1 MKRSIYILS
10 ALLALLCAP
19 SGNHGAYAVQSPQ
32 VEVKVS
38 TDRTKVGGK
47 FYYLHAVQ
55 EGQTL
60 YSIGRAYG
68 VSSLDI
74 IDCNPKLGLDK
85 RLIRPGDVLLIPWKP
100 VEELPVAKA
109 DTVAAFSA
117 DSVVPEVASVSVAE
131 DSVLVDSVVPELRM
145 ADAGHDFQPDS
156 LPVVLSRDDSTISHG
171 RLNFHKLDRVKV
183 ALLLPFD
190 ADTTANPRYL
200 NFYFG
205 ALLAVRELGNQ
216 GVNVDLTVLDTKSAE
231 DMGRC
236 GSAVRESDV
245 VIGPVGV
252 LDISECVGYLPEGKY
267 MVSPIDPRTELL
279 AQSQPVILAPTPASC
294 QIDDAIEWMRSETG
308 PTDSLIIVKEAGR
321 RLSDNAAYMLD
332 VLSRDSLSHRSTEIV
347 YALSDGVSI
356 GELFSAHTHADTVAR
371 VVALSEHDVFTGDV
385 VRNVALQNYLK
396 NNVVIYGSA
405 KTRSADIEEM
415 CGAALRQS
423 VTYHIDYDSPE
434 VIGFINDWRAL
445 VGSEPDNFAFHGYDT
460 MKYFTL
466 ACSIHG
472 RDWADYLGDF
482 HMRGLQIS
490 FDFRKMSDDGGYVNT
505 AVRRI
510 MYSSPYTVTLMY

>member
-19 SGNHGAYAVQSPQ
+19 SGNHGAYALQSPQ

-47 FYYLHAVQ
+47 VYYLHAVQ

-74 IDCNPKLGLDK
+74 MDCNPKLGLDK

-100 VEELPVAKA
+100 VEELPVSKA
-109 DTVAAFSA
+109 DTVAVPSA
-117 DSVVPEVASVSVAE
+117 DSEAVASVSVAE
-131 DSVLVDSVVPELRM
+131 DSLVVDGAVEGLQVPG
-145 ADAGHDFQPDS
+145 AGYYFQTDS
-156 LPVVLSRDDSTISHG
+156 LPVVLSRDDSIVSQG

-205 ALLAVRELGNQ
+205 ALLAARELGAQ
-216 GVNVDLTVLDTKSAE
+216 GINVDLTVLDTKSAE
-231 DMGRC
+231 DMSRC

-252 LDISECVGYLPEGKY
+252 SDISECVGYLPEGKY
-267 MVSPIDPRTELL
+267 MVSPIDPRTEVL
-279 AQSQPVILAPTPASC
+279 AQSQPVIIAPTPATC

-308 PTDSLIIVKEAGR
+308 PTDSLIIVREDGR

-332 VLSRDSLSHRSTEIV
+332 ALSRDSLSNRSTEIV

-385 VRNVALQNYLK
+385 VRNVALQNHLK
-396 NNVVIYGSA
+396 KKAVIYGSA
-405 KTRSADIEEM
+405 KTKSADIEEM
-415 CGAALRQS
+415 CGASLRQS
-423 VTYHIDYDSPE
+423 VTYYIDYDSPE
-434 VIGFINDWRAL
+434 VISFVNDWRAL
-445 VGSEPDNFAFHGYDT
+445 VGNEPDNFAFHGYDT
-460 MKYFTL
+460 MMYFAL
-466 ACSIHG
+466 ACSVYG
-472 RDWADYLGDF
+472 SDWAECLDGF
-482 HMRGLQIS
+482 QMRGLQIS
-490 FDFRKMSDDGGYVNT
+490 FDFRRLSDDGGYVNT

-510 MYSSPYTVTLMY
+510 MYTSPYTVTLMY

>member
-1 MKRSIYILS
+1 M
-10 ALLALLCAP
+10 ALLCAP
-19 SGNHGAYAVQSPQ
+19 SGNYGVYAVPSPQ

-100 VEELPVAKA
+100 VEELLVAKA
-109 DTVAAFSA
+109 DTAASFSV
-117 DSVVPEVASVSVAE
+117 DSVVTEVVSVSVAE
-131 DSVLVDSVVPELRM
+131 DSVLVDSAVQM
-145 ADAGHDFQPDS
+145 SQKADSGHGIQLDS
-156 LPVVLSRDDSTISHG
+156 LPVVLSRDDSTISQG
-171 RLNFHKLDRVKV
+171 RLDFHKLDRVKV

-205 ALLAVRELGNQ
+205 ALLAVRDLGAQ
-216 GVNVDLTVLDTKSAE
+216 GINVDLTVLDTKSPT
-231 DMGRC
+231 DMNHC
-236 GSAVRESDV
+236 DNTLRESDV

-252 LDISECVGYLPEGKY
+252 SDISECMEHLPDGKY
-267 MVSPIDPRTELL
+267 MVSPIDPRTEVL
-279 AQSQPVILAPTPASC
+279 AQSRPVILAPTPASC

-308 PTDSLIIVKEAGR
+308 PTDSLIIVREDGR
-321 RLSDNAAYMLD
+321 RLSDNVAYMLD
-332 VLSRDSLSHRSTEIV
+332 ALSRDSLSNRSTEIV

-356 GELFSAHTHADTVAR
+356 GELFAAHTHTDMVAR
-371 VVALSEHDVFTGDV
+371 VVAASEHDVFTGDV
-385 VRNVALQNYLK
+385 VRNVALQNHLK
-396 NNVVIYGSA
+396 NKAVIYGSA
-405 KTRSADIEEM
+405 KTESADIEEM
-415 CGAALRQS
+415 CGASLRQS
-423 VTYHIDYDSPE
+423 VTYYIDYDSPE
-434 VIGFINDWRAL
+434 VISFVNDWRAL

-460 MKYFTL
+460 MRYFVL
-466 ACSIHG
+466 ACSIYG
-472 RDWADYLGDF
+472 RDWADCLGDF
-482 HMRGLQIS
+482 RMRGLQIS
-490 FDFRKMSDDGGYVNT
+490 FAFRKVSDDGGYVNT